1 MIGSD
6 THTAYH
12 PLWLSRHYCPIEK
25 SLSSLLLTITLAA
38 HNNISAA
45 KFLEH
50 AACPHIQ
57 GPLWP
62 VCRWFTQLLFGSTQ
76 MIGPW
81 SVSDTFVLTGK
92 IEKLLLWLECAQ
104 QIMWVIISMQDFSSR
119 LMCFKLTIAH
129 NQYTSPLIERRG
141 VCNQLGTTQS
151 VFLQVFYLSFYFDW
165 NNYSQN

>member
-50 AACPHIQ
+50 AACLPARTYRAHFDLCVGDLRNFCLVPH
-57 GPLWP
+57 
-62 VCRWFTQLLFGSTQ
+62 
-76 MIGPW
+76 
-81 SVSDTFVLTGK
+81 K
-92 IEKLLLWLECAQ
+92 
-104 QIMWVIISMQDFSSR
+104 
-119 LMCFKLTIAH
+119 
-129 NQYTSPLIERRG
+129 
-141 VCNQLGTTQS
+141 
-151 VFLQVFYLSFYFDW
+151 
-165 NNYSQN
+165 